1 MSARIPI
8 KYLKRKESGYIP
20 LFVIEAPANTPE
32 LSGYVMKIPQDQV
45 EVTDTALLLRNGNEW
60 SKKDRKYY
68 FMFEKEE
75 KVKGHPAKRYRYSE
89 QEFVMLYGRAKSKT
103 FDQRLEERIQ
113 RSQAGPGR
121 LLKASYSDYKDGERK
136 VTTDWLIGSDSDQK
150 WAYEFSYD
158 PLRDTG
164 KHSLTAK
171 GFSVI
176 EEYPV
181 PDISILVRNKGDLPP
196 LLHRLD
202 RMRMLKLE
210 FPETGLV
217 YDRFG
222 SIVKPK
228 SIGEAIAF
236 IAYNLIP
243 SEAKED
249 KVYQDKYAKPEA
261 EELLVRLNEIS
272 KEMEIKCLD
281 FLDSYRSEQLN
292 ELTAKIKELTGISM
306 LNVLEK

>member
-8 KYLKRKESGYIP
+8 KYLKRKEGGYIP
-20 LFVIEAPANTPE
+20 VFVIEAPENTPE
-32 LSGYVMKIPQDQV
+32 LSGYVMKIPQDKV
-45 EVTDTALLLRNGNEW
+45 EITDTALLLQNGNEW
-60 SKKDRKYY
+60 SKKDRKYS
-68 FMFEKEE
+68 FMFEKEK

-89 QEFVMLYGRAKSKT
+89 TEFVVLYGRAKSKT

-121 LLKASYSDYKDGERK
+121 LLKASYSDYEDRVMK
-136 VTTDWLIGSDSDQK
+136 VSTDWLIGSDSDKK
-150 WAYEFSYD
+150 WVYEFSYD

-164 KHSLTAK
+164 KHSQTAK

-176 EEYPV
+176 EEYPI
-181 PDISILVRNKGDLPP
+181 PDISVLIRNKDDLPP
-196 LLHRLD
+196 LLYQLD
-202 RMRMLKLE
+202 HVRMLKLA
-210 FPETGLV
+210 FPETELV
-217 YDRFG
+217 YDKFG
-222 SIVKPK
+222 SIVIPK
-228 SIGEAIAF
+228 SICESIAF

-249 KVYQDKYAKPEA
+249 KMYYGTCAKPEA

-292 ELTAKIKELTGISM
+292 ELTAKIKELTGINM

>member
-8 KYLKRKESGYIP
+8 TYLKRQEGGYIP
-20 LFVIEAPANTPE
+20 VFVIEAPANTPE
-32 LSGYVMKIPQDQV
+32 LSGYVMKIPQDKV
-45 EVTDTALLLRNGNEW
+45 EVTDTALLLQNGNEW

-89 QEFVMLYGRAKSKT
+89 QEFVMLYGRAESKT
-103 FDQRLEERIQ
+103 FDQRLEKRIK
-113 RSQAGPGR
+113 RSQTGPGR
-121 LLKASYSDYKDGERK
+121 LLKASYCDYEYREMK
-136 VTTDWLIGSDSDQK
+136 VSTDWLIGSDSDQK

-202 RMRMLKLE
+202 RVRMLKLA
-210 FPETGLV
+210 FPETILV
-217 YDRFG
+217 YDRSG
-222 SIVKPK
+222 SMVNPK

-236 IAYNLIP
+236 FAYDLIP
-243 SEAKED
+243 SEAK
-249 KVYQDKYAKPEA
+249 QDKMYYGTCAKPEA
-261 EELLVRLNEIS
+261 EELLVRLNKIS
-272 KEMEIKCLD
+272 TEMEIQCLD

-292 ELTAKIKELTGISM
+292 ELTAKIKELTGINM